1 MSATL
6 KPKVLFI
13 GFGHLAKSLISK
25 KFLKSVNIHA
35 LNSKS
40 VIKNINLN
48 KKISNFNNDY
58 NYIFLLIR
66 PNTFLNLGNK
76 FQKYLSKETLV
87 ISCMAG
93 VKLSTIEK
101 TLKSK
106 KVIRIMPNIM
116 ASNNKSQTHIY
127 MKNKKL
133 FDSKLKKILS
143 TFGTIIN
150 VSNEDQI
157 NFATSVFGSG
167 PAFIAYIVNI
177 FVKASKKLAKP
188 HNMNEKEVI
197 ELFKNVLETNYSS
210 KMLNDFVSS
219 ISSNKGTTQAG
230 VNYIKSQNIEK
241 IIYTTFQKAYKRAK
255 EIDSEKKNTKSQ

>member
-13 GFGHLAKSLISK
+13 GFGHLAKSLLSK
-25 KFLKSVNIHA
+25 KLLNSVSIHA
-35 LNSKS
+35 LNSKG
-40 VIKNINLN
+40 VIKNINLK
-48 KKISNFNNDY
+48 KKILNFNNNY
-58 NYIFLLIR
+58 NYIFFLIR
-66 PNTFLNLGNK
+66 PKTFLAFGNQ

-93 VKLSTIEK
+93 IKLSTIEK

-106 KVIRIMPNIM
+106 KIVRIMPNVM
-116 ASNNKSQTHIY
+116 ALNNKSQTHIY
-127 MKNKKL
+127 MKNKNL

-150 VSNEDQI
+150 VRNEDQI

-188 HNMNEKEVI
+188 YHMNEKEVI

-210 KMLNDFVSS
+210 KMLDDFVRS
-219 ISSNKGTTQAG
+219 ISSKKGTTEAG

-241 IIYTTFQKAYKRAK
+241 IIYTTLQRAYQRSK
-255 EIDSEKKNTKSQ
+255 EIDSEKKNTKS

>member
-25 KFLKSVNIHA
+25 KLLKFVNIHT
-35 LNSKS
+35 LNSKN

-48 KKISNFNNDY
+48 KKISNFNNEY

-66 PNTFLNLGNK
+66 PNTFLTFGNQFK
-76 FQKYLSKETLV
+76 KYLSKDSLV

-93 VKLSTIEK
+93 VNLSTIEK
-101 TLKSK
+101 KLKSK
-106 KVIRIMPNIM
+106 KIIRIMPNVM
-116 ASNNKSQTHIY
+116 ASNTKSQTHVY
-127 MKNKKL
+127 MKNKNL
-133 FDSKLKKILS
+133 LDNKLKKILS
-143 TFGTIIN
+143 TFGTVIN
-150 VSNEDQI
+150 VRNEDQI

-188 HNMNEKEVI
+188 YYMKENDVI

-210 KMLNDFVSS
+210 KMLDDFVSS
-219 ISSNKGTTQAG
+219 ISSKKGTTQAG
-230 VNYIKSQNIEK
+230 VNYIKSQNLEK
-241 IIYTTFQKAYKRAK
+241 IIYTTLQRAYKRAK
-255 EIDSEKKNTKSQ
+255 EIDSDKKNSKS

>member
-150 VSNEDQI
+150 VRNEDQI

-210 KMLNDFVSS
+210 KILDYFFTS
-219 ISSNKGTTQAG
+219 I
-230 VNYIKSQNIEK
+230 YIKK
-241 IIYTTFQKAYKRAK
+241 
-255 EIDSEKKNTKSQ
+255 

>member
-40 VIKNINLN
+40 VIKNINSN

-150 VSNEDQI
+150 VRNEDQI

-241 IIYTTFQKAYKRAK
+241 IIYTTFQKAYIRAK

>member
-25 KFLKSVNIHA
+25 KLLKSVNIHA
-35 LNSKS
+35 INSKS
-40 VIKNINLN
+40 EIKNINLK
-48 KKISNFNNDY
+48 KKISNFKNDY

-66 PNTFLNLGNK
+66 PNTFLNFGNQ
-76 FQKYLSKETLV
+76 FHKYLSKETTV

-93 VKLSTIEK
+93 IRVSTIEK
-101 TLKSK
+101 ILKSK
-106 KVIRIMPNIM
+106 KIIRIMPNVM
-116 ASNNKSQTHIY
+116 ALNNNSHTHIY
-127 MKNKKL
+127 MKNKNL

-143 TFGTIIN
+143 IFGKTIK
-150 VSNEDQI
+150 VRNEDQI

-167 PAFIAYIVNI
+167 PAFIAYIINI

-188 HNMNEKEVI
+188 HNINEKDVI
-197 ELFKNVLETNYSS
+197 ELFKKVLEINESS

-219 ISSNKGTTQAG
+219 ISSKKGTTQAG
-230 VNYIKSQNIEK
+230 INYIKSQNTEK
-241 IIYTTFQKAYKRAK
+241 IIYTSLYKAYKRAK

>member
-133 FDSKLKKILS
+133 FDSKLKKILF

-150 VSNEDQI
+150 VRNEDQI
-157 NFATSVFGSG
+157 NLATSVFGSG

-188 HNMNEKEVI
+188 YINEKDVI
-197 ELFKNVLETNYSS
+197 ELFKNVLETNFSS

-219 ISSNKGTTQAG
+219 ISSSKGTTQAG

-241 IIYTTFQKAYKRAK
+241 IIYTTLKKAYKRAK
-255 EIDSEKKNTKSQ
+255 EIDSEKKNTKPQ

>member
-1 MSATL
+1 MSATR

-25 KFLKSVNIHA
+25 KLLNTVNIHA
-35 LNSKS
+35 LNSKG
-40 VIKNINLN
+40 VIKNINLK
-48 KKISNFNNDY
+48 KKISNFNNNY

-66 PNTFLNLGNK
+66 PNTFLTYGNK

-101 TLKSK
+101 ILKSK
-106 KVIRIMPNIM
+106 KIIRIMPNLL
-116 ASNNKSQTHIY
+116 ASNTKSQTHIY
-127 MKNKKL
+127 VKNKNL
-133 FDSKLKKILS
+133 FDNKLKKILS

-150 VSNEDQI
+150 VRNEDQI
-157 NFATSVFGSG
+157 NLATSVFGSG

-188 HNMNEKEVI
+188 YINEKDVI
-197 ELFKNVLETNYSS
+197 ELFKNVLETNFSS
-210 KMLNDFVSS
+210 KMLDNFVSTITS
-219 ISSNKGTTQAG
+219 KKGTTQAG
-230 VNYIKSQNIEK
+230 INYIKSQNIEK
-241 IIYTTFQKAYKRAK
+241 VIYTTLQKAYKRAK

>member
-25 KFLKSVNIHA
+25 KLLNSISIHA
-35 LNSKS
+35 LNSKN
-40 VIKNINLN
+40 VIQNINL
-48 KKISNFNNDY
+48 KKKLSNFKNDY

-66 PNTFLNLGNK
+66 PNTFLTSGSQ
-76 FQKYLSKETLV
+76 FQKYITKETLV

-93 VKLSTIEK
+93 IKLSTIEK

-106 KVIRIMPNIM
+106 KIIRIMPNVM
-116 ASNNKSQTHIY
+116 ASNNKSQTHVY
-127 MKNKKL
+127 MKNKNL
-133 FDSKLKKILS
+133 FDNKLKKILS
-143 TFGTIIN
+143 TFGTIIS
-150 VSNEDQI
+150 VRNEDQI

-177 FVKASKKLAKP
+177 FIKASKKLAKP
-188 HNMNEKEVI
+188 HNMNEKDII

-210 KMLNDFVSS
+210 KMLNGFVSS
-219 ISSNKGTTQAG
+219 ISSRKGTTQAG
-230 VNYIKSQNIEK
+230 IKYIKSQNIEK
-241 IIYTTFQKAYKRAK
+241 IIYSTLEKAYKRAE

>member
-1 MSATL
+1 MSATH

-13 GFGHLAKSLISK
+13 GFGHLAKSLISREL
-25 KFLKSVNIHA
+25 LKSVNIHA

-40 VIKNINLN
+40 KIKNINLK

-66 PNTFLNLGNK
+66 PNTFLTSGNQ
-76 FQKYLSKETLV
+76 FQKYISKEALV

-93 VKLSTIEK
+93 IKLSTIEK

-106 KVIRIMPNIM
+106 KIIRIMPNVM
-116 ASNNKSQTHIY
+116 ASKTKSQTHIY
-127 MKNKKL
+127 MKNKNL
-133 FDSKLKKILS
+133 FDNKLKKILS

-150 VSNEDQI
+150 VRNEDQI

-177 FVKASKKLAKP
+177 FVRASKKLAKP
-188 HNMNEKEVI
+188 YKMNEKDVI
-197 ELFKNVLETNYSS
+197 ELFKNVLETNFSS

-219 ISSNKGTTQAG
+219 ISSSKGTTQAG

-241 IIYTTFQKAYKRAK
+241 IIYTTLKKAYKRAK
-255 EIDSEKKNTKSQ
+255 EIDSEKKNTKPQ